1 MARQNLLLVDGD
13 ARHLRVL
20 EVSLRRAGFSITSAE
35 SSLQGLQYLETAE
48 PDLIISDT
56 HLADGDGFDFC
67 RAVKQSPRWSG
78 IPFIFLTSATEL
90 EDKVRGLE
98 LGVEDYLTKPI
109 YVKEVTTRVKMLL
122 QRKQQERLG
131 RKDARTK
138 FSGQLADMA
147 IVDLLQTI
155 EISRKSGTIEFET
168 DLGHATVWFREG
180 KVVDAQ
186 MGRMQAA
193 AAIYRLLGINE
204 GSFEVEFRNINR
216 VGVIREST
224 QALLMEGMRRVDE
237 WVRLLEGL
245 PPLDHTLTVDIRLL
259 AARLEPPSTMQA
271 DLLRRF
277 DGRRTI
283 IEIIDDSGI
292 DDLLALEVVSG
303 LYFEGLLSDEAT
315 VPEEDE
321 HAGAPSVG
329 NLDAWDP
336 AVTRAGVPPLPSVP
350 MEPATAPTSA
360 ADLPPLPSFPLPF
373 PNLSA
378 SIDHDDVLVGGIPDD
393 VRDPQESE
401 EGRIMAVTGAR
412 RRRTD
417 KVTAPAAPTVRR
429 LEAVDG
435 HVALPMGMARA
446 EAFGELQSRPEENRP
461 DLRTHSPSSSIIVRN
476 RDSRDIRSSSSGAS
490 GSLASAPALAANSA
504 VTAAPPLADASDTWP
519 HEGPPQLLNESREDM
534 SRLSALVAA
543 LNPSPSEVGP
553 LPDTLKHNEPRPTR
567 SSANRWAWATL
578 AAAAIVMMV
587 VMQRWDAEGSVPVA
601 TKPMVV
607 QPPVPAKPV
616 EMFVASAKPE
626 PTPEPEPEP
635 AKVEP
640 TPEPEPAKVEAP
652 PGVPPVV
659 DEVVLKR
666 EVEKASKLYM
676 SGRLREALVAAEAAL
691 QQDPHH
697 APALLVKANV
707 LIERKDFET
716 AKLAAED
723 AITSDRMM
731 ADAWLA
737 LGVIEQERGAT
748 DASIAAYERFLE
760 LAPKSRYAGSI
771 RTQLKQMRPGP

>member
-20 EVSLRRAGFSITSAE
+20 EVSLRRAGFSITSAD

-67 RAVKQSPRWSG
+67 RAVKQNPRWTG

-155 EISRKSGTIEFET
+155 EISRKSGTIELDT
-168 DLGHATVWFREG
+168 DLGHASVWFRDG
-180 KVVDAQ
+180 RVIDAK

-193 AAIYRLLGINE
+193 AAVYRLLGINE
-204 GSFEVEFRNINR
+204 GSFEVEFRNISR
-216 VGVIREST
+216 ASVIRETT
-224 QALLMEGMRRVDE
+224 QGLLMEGMRRVDE

-245 PPLDHTLTVDIRLL
+245 PPLDHTLTVDAQLL
-259 AARLEPPSTMQA
+259 ATRPEPPKAAFAM
-271 DLLRRF
+271 LLRRF

-292 DDLLALEVVSG
+292 DDLMALEIISG
-303 LYFEGLLSDEAT
+303 LYFEGLLTDEVAA
-315 VPEEDE
+315 VDDE
-321 HAGAPSVG
+321 HHEAPRT
-329 NLDAWDP
+329 NLDPWDP
-336 AVTRAGVPPLPSVP
+336 ALTRAGVPPLPSTVDP
-350 MEPATAPTSA
+350 GWAPTSA
-360 ADLPPLPSFPLPF
+360 ADLPPLPSYPLPF

-378 SIDHDDVLVGGIPDD
+378 AIDHDDVLVGGIPDD
-393 VRDPQESE
+393 VRDPQESD

-417 KVTAPAAPTVRR
+417 KVSAPAAPTVRR

-435 HVALPMGMARA
+435 LVALPMGMARA
-446 EAFGELQSRPEENRP
+446 EAFGELQSLPEADQP
-461 DLRTHSPSSSIIVRN
+461 DVRTHSPSSSIIVRP
-476 RDSRDIRSSSSGAS
+476 RDIRSSSSTS
-490 GSLASAPALAANSA
+490 LAANSA
-504 VTAAPPLADASDTWP
+504 VTVAPDPANASNTWP
-519 HEGPPQLLNESREDM
+519 HDEVSPQLLHESSDDM

-543 LNPSPSEVGP
+543 LNTSPGEASSGA
-553 LPDTLKHNEPRPTR
+553 LPESAAVVARPAPPRSPTYW
-567 SSANRWAWATL
+567 WAWITL
-578 AAAAIVMMV
+578 AAASIATV
-587 VMQRWDAEGSVPVA
+587 VALQRWDAEDYR
-601 TKPMVV
+601 
-607 QPPVPAKPV
+607 PPVV
-616 EMFVASAKPE
+616 VASGDATTPKPLPTATPVVKPPPE
-626 PTPEPEPEP
+626 PVKPP
-635 AKVEP
+635 
-640 TPEPEPAKVEAP
+640 VEAP
-652 PGVPPVV
+652 IAVLDEPVVPPPAVPDPPVEPVTTPPVESPPVV
-659 DEVVLKR
+659 DDGALKR
-666 EVEKASKLYM
+666 EVEKAAKLYR
-676 SGRLREALVAAEAAL
+676 SGRLKEALAAAEAAL
-691 QQDPHH
+691 QIDPNH

-707 LIERKDFET
+707 LVERKDFEA
-716 AKLAAED
+716 AKSAAEA
-723 AITSDRMM
+723 AIASDRMM

-737 LGVIEQERGAT
+737 LGVIEQELGAT
-748 DASIAAYERFLE
+748 EASIAAYERFLE
-760 LAPKSRYAGSI
+760 VAPKSPYAASI
-771 RTQLKQMRPGP
+771 RTQLKQMKPAG